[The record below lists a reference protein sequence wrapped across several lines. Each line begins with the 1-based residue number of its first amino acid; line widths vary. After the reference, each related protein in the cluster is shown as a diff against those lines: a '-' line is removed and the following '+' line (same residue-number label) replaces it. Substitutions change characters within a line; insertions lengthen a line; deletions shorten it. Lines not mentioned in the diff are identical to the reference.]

1 MRSTTIAATLM
12 AMASAVTAQK
22 AGFAVF
28 ANPAMDEVVFAGKP
42 YTLKWTA
49 GKDATGKDYAGPATL
64 TLIGGETQ
72 GTQQFVA
79 NLTSKPI
86 LAFNNRQK
94 SQPVLTMCHAA
105 LDVSANTYAWNVDC
119 TLGKAKVYGLSITL
133 NNEPATFQWSNR
145 FHIDN
150 SGCPGE
156 NGNPGSASSS
166 ASSSAV
172 ASATSAPSSG
182 GAYPTATSHASAS
195 SAAVTSSHSSAAAT
209 VSSAAVPT
217 LTKSSSAGA
226 TTSSATKPAATAS
239 QSSTGAT
246 PIPTAA
252 APKVAAG
259 SLALAGAAIAAVLAL

>member
-1 MRSTTIAATLM
+1 MRSTTIAAALV

-42 YTLKWTA
+42 YTLKWDA
-49 GKDATGKDYAGPATL
+49 GKDASGKPYTGAATL
-64 TLIGGETQ
+64 SLIGGETQ

-79 NLTSKPI
+79 NLT
-86 LAFNNRQK
+86 
-94 SQPVLTMCHAA
+94 T

-119 TLGKAKVYGLSITL
+119 TLGKAKVYGLAITMDS
-133 NNEPATFQWSNR
+133 EPATFQWSNR

-150 SGCPGE
+150 SGCAGE
-156 NGNPGSASSS
+156 NGNPSS

-182 GAYPTATSHASAS
+182 NAYPTATTHASVS
-195 SAAVTSSHSSAAAT
+195 SAAVTSSSQPSQSSAAAT
-209 VSSAAVPT
+209 VSSAAMPT
-217 LTKSSSAGA
+217 LTKSTSAAA

-239 QSSTGAT
+239 HSSTGAA

-259 SLALAGAAIAAVLAL
+259 SFALAGAAIAAVLAL